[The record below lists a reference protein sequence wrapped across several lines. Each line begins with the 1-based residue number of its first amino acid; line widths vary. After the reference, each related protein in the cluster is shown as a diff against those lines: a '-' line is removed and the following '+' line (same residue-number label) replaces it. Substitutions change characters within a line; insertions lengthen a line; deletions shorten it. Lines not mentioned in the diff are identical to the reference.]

1 MARRSI
7 SAGPRIRLAGRLAV
21 SAAILAV
28 FLGLIRHAGAVL
40 QFFVM
45 PRPPSAYSESP
56 PATGGSD
63 ESARLPVHWPKYP
76 GARGHPVTGMSLNGV
91 PTLCEDWEATASAQ
105 DILDYYRGQMAA
117 RGWSDVTDT
126 YLIRADG
133 NEAAWDR
140 LEYPEAMEEYVA
152 KMDNTLTLRRE
163 DWTLHLVAGP
173 GSRPWKSAVRIL
185 AAQTL
190 DIQAV
195 MQTLREGGAFV
206 AEENLADGTYRT
218 TLVRS
223 RLDAT
228 AAIDARMK
236 EMGVS
241 QWRRIESPRLSPR
254 TMVAMGST
262 PDESARVYA
271 VARDGRDPN
280 TLDIVTTEVRSHE

>member
-1 MARRSI
+1 
-7 SAGPRIRLAGRLAV
+7 
-21 SAAILAV
+21 
-28 FLGLIRHAGAVL
+28 
-40 QFFVM
+40 
-45 PRPPSAYSESP
+45 
-56 PATGGSD
+56 
-63 ESARLPVHWPKYP
+63 
-76 GARGHPVTGMSLNGV
+76 
-91 PTLCEDWEATASAQ
+91 
-105 DILDYYRGQMAA
+105 
-117 RGWSDVTDT
+117 
-126 YLIRADG
+126 
-133 NEAAWDR
+133 
-140 LEYPEAMEEYVA
+140 MEEYVA